1 MEVRNDHCVIGLKP
15 SDGEYASSDTDA
27 AKVVSGLLCSLR
39 SSGNQATAVL
49 SHVLQAA
56 VEEFVQK
63 YVENIGVRPSKA
75 NTAWVEKKLGIDQAN
90 DVRVRLRKV
99 GYRRDEIHLPLRPST
114 IRNAKTRPA
123 FETAHYSRCW
133 RFPHSAMATCLGKHL
148 IISDLVTQVCKGGGS
163 ERFVC

>member
-1 MEVRNDHCVIGLKP
+1 MEVRRDHCVIGLKP
-15 SDGEYASSDTDA
+15 SDGEYASADTDA
-27 AKVVSGLLCSLR
+27 AKVVSAAGARLCCSCTSKNSPCWTFR
-39 SSGNQATAVL
+39 F
-49 SHVLQAA
+49 LQAA

-75 NTAWVEKKLGIDQAN
+75 NTAWVEKKLGIDLAN

-133 RFPHSAMATCLGKHL
+133 RSAHSATATCLDMHH
-148 IISDLVTQVCKGGGS
+148 IS
-163 ERFVC
+163 